1 MFCDFE
7 NSKGNYIQDVDGN
20 LLLDIYQQIA
30 SLPLGMVLLLE
41 CLLYIVEQCLL
52 DVFSFTVIKNVLTKE
67 YSVTLIKHEFE
78 NLKKWVHFKSLY
90 LLMT

>member
-30 SLPLGMVLLLE
+30 SLPLGTFE
-41 CLLYIVEQCLL
+41 CLLYVVEPCLL

>member
-30 SLPLGMVLLLE
+30 SLPLGMVLLLN
-41 CLLYIVEQCLL
+41 
-52 DVFSFTVIKNVLTKE
+52 VF
-67 YSVTLIKHEFE
+67 YTL
-78 NLKKWVHFKSLY
+78 
-90 LLMT
+90 

>member
-52 DVFSFTVIKNVLTKE
+52 DVFFIYCNKE
-67 YSVTLIKHEFE
+67 CSDQRVFGNPYKTRI
-78 NLKKWVHFKSLY
+78 
-90 LLMT
+90 